1 MSTLKKN
8 EDLSLSLFKESITPQ
23 GHSALGIQAYR
34 MDSDGGSGKASA
46 MTEYAGFD
54 KLNKP
59 FCCDYLY
66 IKNQKAV
73 LIEDT
78 HLEAKAKKILQELK
92 ENKSEK
98 DTKDEKNERSEL
110 DHIISDNGAKQK
122 YIKKF
127 IRNKYCLKVYGSL
140 LILCRLTQKHANI
153 SQELKNKKFLFWLVI
168 NDTTNIPAIDGM
180 GLKSFLKNSITDSLI
195 KKKLIENTE
204 ILLIDQLEEKIKKL
218 Q

>member
-98 DTKDEKNERSEL
+98 DKKDEQGRL
-110 DHIISDNGAKQK
+110 DIIANHSKAEQK
-122 YIKKF
+122 YMKKF

-140 LILCRLTQKHANI
+140 LILCRLTQKHANVFK
-153 SQELKNKKFLFWLVI
+153 ELKNKNFLFWLVI
-168 NDTTNIPAIDGM
+168 NDNKKDIPAIDSM
-180 GLKSFLKNSITDSLI
+180 GLKEGMADSLT
-195 KKKLIENTE
+195 KKQLVKGTE
-204 ILLIDQLEEKIKKL
+204 IFFVHQLEEKIKKL